1 MTTSAGQQAAL
12 FLRKDKILAAHPP
25 KEALDETID
34 SPASDISEAD
44 IRVGRRIRAL
54 RLQRNL
60 GLAEVAQRAG
70 ISVGAL
76 SQIER
81 GLSSLRVRVLWPL
94 AAALG
99 IEPHSLLESTD
110 EVSDVYIVRS
120 TNRRHFPVGSE
131 GIQKQLLSPP
141 GALLTG
147 LFVTVEANGGTLESY
162 AHEGHEFGIVQK
174 GELELNIDG
183 VVYRLKAGDSFAF
196 KSTLAHAFRNS
207 GAEVCEIIWVNMV
220 KPMEMENGA

>member
-1 MTTSAGQQAAL
+1 M
-12 FLRKDKILAAHPP
+12 ILAANLQ
-25 KEALDETID
+25 KEISDEILDN
-34 SPASDISEAD
+34 SASAASEAD

-60 GLAEVAQRAG
+60 GLAEVSQRAG

-81 GLSSLRVRVLWPL
+81 GLTSLRVRILWPL

-99 IEPHSLLESTD
+99 IEPHSLLEDTD

-120 TNRRHFPVGSE
+120 ASRRHFPVGSE

-147 LFVTVEANGGTLESY
+147 LFVTVEANGGTSEAY
-162 AHEGHEFGIVQK
+162 AHEGHEFGIVHK
-174 GELELNIDG
+174 GELELSIDG

-196 KSTLAHAFRNS
+196 KSTLAHSFRNS
-207 GAEVCEIIWVNMV
+207 GPEVCEIFWVNMV
-220 KPMEMENGA
+220 KPIEIENGA